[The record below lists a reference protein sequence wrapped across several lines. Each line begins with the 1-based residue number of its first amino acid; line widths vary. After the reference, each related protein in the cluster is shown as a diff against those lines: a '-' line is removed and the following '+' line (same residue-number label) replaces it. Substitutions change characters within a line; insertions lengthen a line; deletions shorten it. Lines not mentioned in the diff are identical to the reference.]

1 MFTTRFLMAC
11 AAIGAATGVLLI
23 PANFAAFS
31 ISATVPLA
39 YAPMV
44 GLWLIGPVVALA
56 VLRRPGSAVLTMFV
70 AGVISTPTPAG
81 PSAIVTCLMVGVA
94 MELGFLV
101 TRYRIWRP
109 WLFQLTAIA
118 FTVLYAL
125 SAYAAFNIS
134 AMSLFAQGIF
144 FALMVASQM
153 VFTGLGLVVARR
165 LAATGVA
172 RGIAPTRRVGVGPVP
187 RRPEADAEGRVG

>member
-1 MFTTRFLMAC
+1 MTLTTRFLMAC

-31 ISATVPLA
+31 VSATVPLA

-56 VLRRPGSAVLTMFV
+56 VLRRPGSAVLTMFI

-109 WLFQLTAIA
+109 WLFQLTAII
-118 FTVLYAL
+118 FTALYAL

-134 AMSLFAQGIF
+134 TMSVLVQVIF
-144 FALMVASQM
+144 FALMVASQ
-153 VFTGLGLVVARR
+153 VTFTAFGLVVARR
-165 LAATGVA
+165 LAETGVA
-172 RGIAPTRRVGVGPVP
+172 RGIAPARRTAVT
-187 RRPEADAEGRVG
+187 EG

>member
-1 MFTTRFLMAC
+1 MTLTTRFLMAC

-23 PANFAAFS
+23 PTNFAAFS
-31 ISATVPLA
+31 LSATLPLA

-56 VLRRPGSAVLTMFV
+56 VLRRPGSAVLTMFI

-81 PSAIVTCLMVGVA
+81 PTAIITCLMIGTA
-94 MELGFLV
+94 LELGFLV

-109 WLFQLTAIA
+109 WLFHLTAVA
-118 FTVLYAL
+118 FTAVYAV

-134 AMSLFAQGIF
+134 AMAVSVQAVF
-144 FALMVASQM
+144 FALMFASQV
-153 VFTGLGLVVARR
+153 VFTALGLVVARR
-165 LAATGVA
+165 LAEAGVA
-172 RGIAPTRRVGVGPVP
+172 HGIAPARRIAV
-187 RRPEADAEGRVG
+187 AEG